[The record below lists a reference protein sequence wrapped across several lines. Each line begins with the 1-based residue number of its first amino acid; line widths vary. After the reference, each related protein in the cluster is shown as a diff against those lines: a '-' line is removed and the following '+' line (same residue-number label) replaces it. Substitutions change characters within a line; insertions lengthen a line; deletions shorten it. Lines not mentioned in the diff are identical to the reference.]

1 MPTLFEDFKTKV
13 KLKFKPKINTS
24 KLLKEHELQLEEVQ
38 FGGEIDHTFDET
50 TSMNIQGKFT
60 VTDKDIVV
68 DKASIMFTKKF

>member
-1 MPTLFEDFKTKV
+1 MILFEDFKTKV

-24 KLLKEHELQLEEVQ
+24 KLLKEHELQIKEVQ
-38 FGGEIDHTFDET
+38 LGTEIDHIFDDT

-68 DKASIMFTKKF
+68 DKANITFTKKF